1 MKKLNKKS
9 GISFIILVLTIVVA
23 LILLASAYGVT
34 SNVMNNGV
42 ITNFTEDLLMV
53 QDQATLY
60 YTMNGTIPKYD
71 DTDKETASNVLSMVD
86 TKYRA
91 KLQEEMELNKDTQN
105 DFYKIDL
112 SKLDID
118 RSSRGFSN
126 SGNVSDVFLLAYPT
140 FNVYY
145 LKGASV
151 GDEIYFSLSTRLT
164 SIARLP
170 NDLKEQIDY
179 VISTKTSHQIN
190 VTKNEEDWYNKMNIS
205 ISTYVDTNETL
216 YMSISDGELKQIT
229 PVTQN
234 TTNRYYFDSL
244 EDILNG
250 KTNIKVTNLT
260 KEEVENFSNLEKDKK
275 YIEIVKRQSGVEIS
289 RIKINLSG
297 YDNTAPTRISEP
309 LVTSVGENKNISF
322 KIKDDG
328 VGIYKVK
335 YDFLVFQ
342 EDGKTTQDYY
352 SNIKSFDIDYLSVN
366 GKEANL
372 NNDGVVELQVPKSI
386 KKMAFV
392 LIDHLQNARYF
403 EVQI

>member
-170 NDLKEQIDY
+170 NDLKEKIDY

-190 VTKNEEDWYNKMNIS
+190 VTKNRED
-205 ISTYVDTNETL
+205 
-216 YMSISDGELKQIT
+216 
-229 PVTQN
+229 
-234 TTNRYYFDSL
+234 
-244 EDILNG
+244 
-250 KTNIKVTNLT
+250 
-260 KEEVENFSNLEKDKK
+260 
-275 YIEIVKRQSGVEIS
+275 
-289 RIKINLSG
+289 
-297 YDNTAPTRISEP
+297 
-309 LVTSVGENKNISF
+309 
-322 KIKDDG
+322 
-328 VGIYKVK
+328 
-335 YDFLVFQ
+335 
-342 EDGKTTQDYY
+342 
-352 SNIKSFDIDYLSVN
+352 
-366 GKEANL
+366 
-372 NNDGVVELQVPKSI
+372 
-386 KKMAFV
+386 
-392 LIDHLQNARYF
+392 
-403 EVQI
+403 

>member
-140 FNVYY
+140 F
-145 LKGASV
+145 
-151 GDEIYFSLSTRLT
+151 
-164 SIARLP
+164 
-170 NDLKEQIDY
+170 
-179 VISTKTSHQIN
+179 
-190 VTKNEEDWYNKMNIS
+190 
-205 ISTYVDTNETL
+205 
-216 YMSISDGELKQIT
+216 
-229 PVTQN
+229 
-234 TTNRYYFDSL
+234 
-244 EDILNG
+244 
-250 KTNIKVTNLT
+250 
-260 KEEVENFSNLEKDKK
+260 
-275 YIEIVKRQSGVEIS
+275 
-289 RIKINLSG
+289 
-297 YDNTAPTRISEP
+297 
-309 LVTSVGENKNISF
+309 
-322 KIKDDG
+322 
-328 VGIYKVK
+328 
-335 YDFLVFQ
+335 
-342 EDGKTTQDYY
+342 
-352 SNIKSFDIDYLSVN
+352 
-366 GKEANL
+366 
-372 NNDGVVELQVPKSI
+372 
-386 KKMAFV
+386 
-392 LIDHLQNARYF
+392 
-403 EVQI
+403 

>member
-179 VISTKTSHQIN
+179 VINTKTSHQIN
-190 VTKNEEDWYNKMNIS
+190 VTKNEEEWYNKMNIS

-260 KEEVENFSNLEKDKK
+260 QEEVENFGNLEKDKK
-275 YIEIVKRQSGVEIS
+275 YIEIVKRQSGVEVA

-309 LVTSVGENKNISF
+309 LVTSAGENKNISF
-322 KIKDDG
+322 K
-328 VGIYKVK
+328 
-335 YDFLVFQ
+335 
-342 EDGKTTQDYY
+342 
-352 SNIKSFDIDYLSVN
+352 
-366 GKEANL
+366 
-372 NNDGVVELQVPKSI
+372 
-386 KKMAFV
+386 
-392 LIDHLQNARYF
+392 
-403 EVQI
+403 